1 MDIKNYYANKFSV
14 MVAQLNPKEIVALD
28 NLSQKYSYEELAK
41 AIDSL
46 SFRPKPTQ
54 LESTLTELLSKKHKN
69 QEEPKK
75 VEKVEKKV
83 EEQKPQRTSVNIP
96 DAYKQIFIKYN
107 IPKNIIDFDIL
118 SSLDRY
124 LKTVY
129 LSDLIAEYLYSNLP
143 KEKLSQYNKIANEHF
158 SKMKL
163 SEREKPEAYKIYIK
177 MLIKKELG
185 IYV

>member
-28 NLSQKYSYEELAK
+28 NLSQKYSYEELTK

-69 QEEPKK
+69 QEESKK
-75 VEKVEKKV
+75 SEKVEKESEQKI
-83 EEQKPQRTSVNIP
+83 EQKPQRTDSVNIP
-96 DAYKQIFIKYN
+96 DIYKQIFIKYN
-107 IPKNIIDFDIL
+107 IPKNIIDFKLL

-129 LSDLIAEYLYSNLP
+129 LSDIIAEYLYSNLP
-143 KEKLSQYNKIANEHF
+143 TL
-158 SKMKL
+158 
-163 SEREKPEAYKIYIK
+163 
-177 MLIKKELG
+177 
-185 IYV
+185 